1 MTQTTTFGTALR
13 AFRQR
18 EGIGIFDL
26 AARLG
31 WKGTGPVIE
40 LEKGRRLPRPSTI
53 DRLGAALHLTPS
65 DIAYLRGLAGYG
77 NITRLPPKE
86 QIIAVLE
93 AVAEQ
98 VHDYQFPLY
107 ITDFRGLY
115 WLINENEITLHDTGY
130 SSLEASMRHYLTVFD
145 AIFDSRRD
153 VRGRLVNCDQ
163 IEREHVFRFKA
174 RNAFRRHEAFYAEYP
189 DSMAARLLPA
199 DYAHFREVW
208 AQVELELSPNKL
220 LYPFGNMQHAS
231 VDLTISLPDG
241 QVFNFQRVEQPI
253 VHIDSLFDLIYY
265 RPVGT
270 GAEQDA
276 TYAYFAANRPIHSK
290 HLRLWEL
297 VDIDAVIAEYN
308 RDFPVER

>member
-1 MTQTTTFGTALR
+1 MTQKTTFGTALR

-53 DRLGAALHLTPS
+53 DRLGAALRLTPS

-93 AVAEQ
+93 TVAEQ
-98 VHDYQFPLY
+98 VRDYQFPLY

-115 WLINENEITLHDTGY
+115 WLINENEITLHGTDY
-130 SSLEASMRHYLTVFD
+130 STLEASMRSYLTVFD
-145 AIFDSRRD
+145 AIFDSRLD

-163 IEREHVFRFKA
+163 IEQEHVFRFKA
-174 RNAFRRHEAFYAEYP
+174 RNAFRRHEPFYDEYP
-189 DSMAARLLPA
+189 DAMSARLLPE
-199 DYAHFREVW
+199 DYAHFRAVW
-208 AQVELELSPNKL
+208 DQVVLELSPNKL
-220 LYPFGNMQHAS
+220 LFPFGNMQHGS
-231 VDLTISLPDG
+231 VDLTISVTDK
-241 QVFNFQRVEQPI
+241 QVFNFQRVEQQI
-253 VHIDSLFDLIYY
+253 LHVDGLFDLIYY

-270 GAEQDA
+270 GVEQDA
-276 TYAYFAANRPIHSK
+276 TYAYFAAHRPILAQ
-290 HLRLWEL
+290 LRLWEL
-297 VDIDAVIAEYN
+297 VDIDAVIAAYN
-308 RDFPVER
+308 RDVTVEA

>member
-130 SSLEASMRHYLTVFD
+130 SSLEASMRHDLTVFD
-145 AIFDSRRD
+145 AIFDSKRSTPSTLTPWLRGCCPQITRISARCGRRS
-153 VRGRLVNCDQ
+153 NWNS
-163 IEREHVFRFKA
+163 A
-174 RNAFRRHEAFYAEYP
+174 
-189 DSMAARLLPA
+189 
-199 DYAHFREVW
+199 
-208 AQVELELSPNKL
+208 
-220 LYPFGNMQHAS
+220 
-231 VDLTISLPDG
+231 LTSCC
-241 QVFNFQRVEQPI
+241 
-253 VHIDSLFDLIYY
+253 
-265 RPVGT
+265 
-270 GAEQDA
+270 
-276 TYAYFAANRPIHSK
+276 IHSA
-290 HLRLWEL
+290 
-297 VDIDAVIAEYN
+297 ICSTPASI
-308 RDFPVER
+308 